1 MTTSRNL
8 STSIPLGPERL
19 VIDRRYETL
28 SIANDFLIGL
38 WFLVGSVLFYFKA
51 VETSAITCFVV
62 GSAQFLVR
70 PGIRLGRRVHLRRR
84 GLDDPRDPSGDY

>member
-1 MTTSRNL
+1 MAARSDL

-28 SIANDFLIGL
+28 SIANDFLIGM
-38 WFLVGSVLFYFKA
+38 WFLLGSVLFYFKSL
-51 VETSAITCFVV
+51 ETSAITCFVL

-84 GLDDPRDPSGDY
+84 GLDDRRDPSGDY